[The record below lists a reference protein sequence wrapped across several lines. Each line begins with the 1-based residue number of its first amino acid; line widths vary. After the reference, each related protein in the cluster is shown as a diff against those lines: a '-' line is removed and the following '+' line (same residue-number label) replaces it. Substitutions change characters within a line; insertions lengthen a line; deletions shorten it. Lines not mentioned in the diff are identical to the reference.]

1 MAQNIPSKQKLNG
14 KHFGQN
20 SVWGVGEEIAIL
32 SDASHVKIEQQ
43 YLPDHWIRYVLVG
56 FGISLRPLL

>member
-1 MAQNIPSKQKLNG
+1 MAQNIPPKQKLNG

-20 SVWGVGEEIAIL
+20 SVWGVGEGIAIL

-43 YLPDHWIRYVLVG
+43 YVPDSIGSVMYWSDLG
-56 FGISLRPLL
+56 FP